1 MGQEVEQHQQ
11 SNVVEK
17 ANKVQRDKDKLK
29 KIARRALRV
38 GRILANPKSWIAF
51 AIVLAV
57 VAVVAWGRG
66 IVEVFGSNENI
77 DGCESGDGNY
87 PSGVDIHN
95 ANDAKKNRDIV
106 GAWLMSHPFAWLG
119 NKPMTKAQ
127 AAAFLGNAWAESEYD
142 PGRIQGQESYA
153 KSSKMSND
161 ELLAMG
167 HTGGKAAGFWQWDVE
182 GREGLAKMAKQKGK
196 DWQDLSLQLEY
207 FASTFTPQNYDK
219 VNYAKRMLSH
229 GFSDPNKTVEELTKI
244 VCRDWEVAGIE
255 NMSKRNKGA
264 KDFMAE
270 FQGSPQMTGGSCTMD
285 DTNSQLAPGQLTT
298 PIVKGKYTIGNHYG
312 ESGAHWRNTHTGQ
325 DFVAPIGTPV
335 VAVSN
340 AEVVSVGEGAR
351 WAGRHG
357 IKLKLPDGSM
367 VFYAHLSANSVIPGQ
382 KVTRGQ
388 VIGNVGAEGNVT
400 GPHLHF
406 EYLPRGG
413 HPGSTND
420 TADPMKWM
428 QSNGVS
434 A

>member
-1 MGQEVEQHQQ
+1 
-11 SNVVEK
+11 
-17 ANKVQRDKDKLK
+17 
-29 KIARRALRV
+29 
-38 GRILANPKSWIAF
+38 
-51 AIVLAV
+51 
-57 VAVVAWGRG
+57 
-66 IVEVFGSNENI
+66 
-77 DGCESGDGNY
+77 
-87 PSGVDIHN
+87 
-95 ANDAKKNRDIV
+95 
-106 GAWLMSHPFAWLG
+106 
-119 NKPMTKAQ
+119 MTKAQ

-167 HTGGKAAGFWQWDVE
+167 HTGSKAAGFWQWDVE

-229 GFSDPNKTVEELTKI
+229 GFNDPNKTVEELTKI

-312 ESGAHWRNTHTGQ
+312 ESGAHWRKTHTGQ

-367 VFYAHLSANSVIPGQ
+367 VFYAHLSASSVVPGQ

-434 A
+434 V

>member
-1 MGQEVEQHQQ
+1 
-11 SNVVEK
+11 
-17 ANKVQRDKDKLK
+17 
-29 KIARRALRV
+29 
-38 GRILANPKSWIAF
+38 
-51 AIVLAV
+51 
-57 VAVVAWGRG
+57 
-66 IVEVFGSNENI
+66 
-77 DGCESGDGNY
+77 
-87 PSGVDIHN
+87 
-95 ANDAKKNRDIV
+95 
-106 GAWLMSHPFAWLG
+106 
-119 NKPMTKAQ
+119 MTKAQ

-312 ESGAHWRNTHTGQ
+312 ESGAHWRKTHTGQ